1 MLVLRQVKGSPLT
14 IAEEDGNFTYLEG
27 LYEFIATN
35 PSLLIN
41 GSNSMQADLKVG
53 GNALLN
59 VTRISDPLGASA
71 IVLTSGERILAA
83 SDGTDFIYFDDRSL
97 GIGIKNPGN
106 KISRIKNTSTSDEVF
121 LLPDKAG
128 AGGTFAMLSDI
139 ASAGITALT
148 GDVSASGSGSVV
160 ATLATVNSNIGTFNN
175 VTVNAKGLVTA
186 ASNVSYEIQSNKGIA
201 NGYAGL
207 DTSGYVPL
215 SQINPSL
222 IGAVE
227 YQGAWNASTNSPSL
241 ATGTGIKGYYY
252 VVSVAGTT
260 TIDGVSSWAV
270 GDWIVYDGTR
280 WDKINNVQG
289 ITTVSG
295 VNTNGFTWTIA
306 NPTTTPT
313 ITLQLQNADA
323 SHDGKLIQTDWTA
336 FNNKQ
341 AALNGTGF
349 VKSTAGTISYDTNT
363 YAVSATTLAGYGI
376 TDAYTKTASDGRFA
390 PIATVSSQ
398 WVTTASD
405 VYYSAG
411 NVMIGNA
418 SAPLTK
424 LHVVETS
431 TSTLR
436 GLLFG
441 QYSTDSLSSKVTTRK
456 ARGTYASP
464 TSIVVADVL
473 SNWATA
479 AYDGTN
485 FIDCASIRTTSV
497 GIIGTGRTP
506 TKIEL
511 MTMTDVTTGVLTTAL
526 TLDQNQKAT
535 FANTVELT
543 SISLLDTTYKSAFSV
558 LSANNLLL
566 GGSGW
571 TNNIY
576 GDINLRDSA
585 ATYRQ
590 LFTGGNNT
598 FTMGSGFNS
607 MSIAAYASFTK
618 TITFTSSDISS
629 INVSALI
636 NSTAGSFI
644 ASAYRWTSG
653 INQTGGT
660 GIIAGLCLTPSVS
673 AVFTGSTLAGIYSNI
688 ATIAPGSGT
697 AYFINHI
704 GSAASL
710 FSGTITSKGFA
721 DASNASVGNVGE
733 IMEST
738 ISTFANYTTSA
749 TYQNITSITLTA
761 GDWDIYAFGTFSSN
775 SATIT
780 AGANTIF
787 NIATATASATGAIE
801 GKTISYIPQSALIG
815 TSIESCGSMRI
826 RVSISATTIY
836 YLNTQATFTL
846 LNPQF
851 TGSISARRI
860 R

>member
-97 GIGIKNPGN
+97 GLGIKNPGN

-148 GDVSASGSGSVV
+148 GDVSASGTGSVV

-186 ASNVSYEIQSNKGIA
+186 ASNVYYLTTISGITAGGDLSGTYANPNVIAIQGKGI
-201 NGYAGL
+201 
-207 DTSGYVPL
+207 T
-215 SQINPSL
+215 
-222 IGAVE
+222 
-227 YQGAWNASTNSPSL
+227 L
-241 ATGTGIKGYYY
+241 ATGFLKYNGTAFVFDGSTYLTANQTITLSGEASGSGTTAITVTLSNSAVIGKVLTGY
-252 VVSVAGTT
+252 VSGAGTVSAT
-260 TIDGVSSWAV
+260 DSILQAIQKLNGNISAIVSGVSSVIGTTNRITSSGGSTPVIDISTSYV
-270 GDWIVYDGTR
+270 GQTS
-280 WDKINNVQG
+280 
-289 ITTVSG
+289 ITTLG
-295 VNTNGFTWTIA
+295 TIA
-306 NPTTTPT
+306 TGTWQGTP
-313 ITLQLQNADA
+313 IADA
-323 SHDGKLIQTDWTA
+323 YILSAVTWNGKFTLPSLSSGSVL
-336 FNNKQ
+336 FS
-341 AALNGTGF
+341 NGT
-349 VKSTAGTISYDTNT
+349 TISQDNSNFFYDATNHRLGIGT
-363 YAVSATTLAGYGI
+363 NAPATMLHIVDTG
-376 TDAYTKTASDGRFA
+376 TAT
-390 PIATVSSQ
+390 P
-398 WVTTASD
+398 
-405 VYYSAG
+405 
-411 NVMIGNA
+411 
-418 SAPLTK
+418 
-424 LHVVETS
+424 
-431 TSTLR
+431 R
-436 GLLFG
+436 GVIHD
-441 QYSTDSLSSKVTTRK
+441 QYSTGVNSAQHNLRK
-456 ARGTYASP
+456 ARGTFASP
-464 TSIVVADVL
+464 TTIVTADVI
-473 SNWATA
+473 SNINSWS
-479 AYDGTN
+479 YDGTN
-485 FIDCASIRTTSV
+485 FLNSAAIRVTSIGT
-497 GIIGTGRTP
+497 IATGRTP
-506 TKIEL
+506 TT
-511 MTMTDVTTGVLTTAL
+511 MGFYTMTDVTTGVLTLAL

-543 SISLLDTTYKSAFSV
+543 SISLLDTTYKSAISV

-598 FTMGSGFNS
+598 FTIGSGFNS

-704 GSAASL
+704 GTAASL
-710 FSGTITSKGFA
+710 FGGTITYKGFA
-721 DASNASVGNVGE
+721 DASNASAGNVGE
-733 IMEST
+733 VIDST
-738 ISTFANYTTSA
+738 ISTFTNYTTSA